1 VTRARIARTMAS
13 MAAAVLLQ
21 GAALAADS
29 PQEGS
34 VGVPVA
40 VAAATA
46 TSTTGSGTDPLLSG
60 FVEVEKVRLVLLPTK
75 VEDKHGRI
83 IQGLTTR
90 DFQLLED
97 HIPQTIQFVSVE
109 TNAPASIAFMLDVSG
124 SMRVSGKLEAAK
136 EAIRYFVD
144 NLRPQ
149 DRFALIAF
157 ADEQVAWITEFT
169 SDRATFLDRLA
180 VQTGYGQTALNDAV
194 AAAPGLVQAGTDG
207 RKAIVLIT
215 DGVDNASRTSLDRA
229 ILPLSRP
236 SVSEAGA
243 GDQLQRARQVL
254 RRDGWLALRRPRPGR
269 AQRGGGP
276 DRPGAPLP
284 VPDRLFAY
292 PDTLERGLSP
302 DSARDSQE
310 PLPGPH
316 PERILRDALRSW
328 SSGPRPGSRRSS
340 RPLHADRSGDR
351 VFDTATQYSRPNQ
364 AKRSLSR
371 PFLHAHL
378 MQ

>member
-1 VTRARIARTMAS
+1 MAS

-229 ILPLSRP
+229 IELARRA
-236 SVSEAGA
+236 SVPIYTVGFS
-243 GDQLQRARQVL
+243 
-254 RRDGWLALRRPRPGR
+254 
-269 AQRGGGP
+269 
-276 DRPGAPLP
+276 
-284 VPDRLFAY
+284 
-292 PDTLERGLSP
+292 
-302 DSARDSQE
+302 
-310 PLPGPH
+310 
-316 PERILRDALRSW
+316 
-328 SSGPRPGSRRSS
+328 
-340 RPLHADRSGDR
+340 
-351 VFDTATQYSRPNQ
+351 
-364 AKRSLSR
+364 SLSR
-371 PFLHAHL
+371 DLLSLKQELATNFSVLARFSDETGGSLFAVHDPDELKEAVVRIDQELRYQYLIGYSPTRTLWNGAYRRIQLVTRKSRFQVHTRSGYYATP
-378 MQ
+378 